1 MRARLDFRQEPMRPI
16 GDAAWPNDGS
26 LARSARMLHTVG
38 PGRSARSGSSDVSAV
53 RYAAHPVYGTTSSAS
68 AATCAELTE
77 RRRARD
83 KAAAEARAAFRAAA
97 ATRTA
102 HAAPKKHYSDSY
114 TAGWERRLS
123 AFDSELPSVRPTL
136 RAPAKKEF
144 PLALKGWR
152 QQEGLPV
159 SAIPFWNEP
168 GLGLKSPGPC
178 MQGGPDRPVDI
189 WKDVDV
195 AEVCWTELLD
205 EAEETEDTH

>member
-1 MRARLDFRQEPMRPI
+1 
-16 GDAAWPNDGS
+16 
-26 LARSARMLHTVG
+26 MLHTAG
-38 PGRSARSGSSDVSAV
+38 PGQSARSGSDVSAV
-53 RYAAHPVYGTTSSAS
+53 RYAAHPVFGTTSSAS
-68 AATCAELTE
+68 AATCAELAE

-97 ATRTA
+97 ASRTA
-102 HAAPKKHYSDSY
+102 HAAPKKHYSDCY

-159 SAIPFWNEP
+159 SAIPFWTEP
-168 GLGLKSPGPC
+168 GLGLKSPWPC

>member
-1 MRARLDFRQEPMRPI
+1 
-16 GDAAWPNDGS
+16 
-26 LARSARMLHTVG
+26 MLHTAG
-38 PGRSARSGSSDVSAV
+38 PVQSISEASAV

-68 AATCAELTE
+68 AAKCAELME

-83 KAAAEARAAFRAAA
+83 KAAAEARAAARAAA
-97 ATRTA
+97 ATETA
-102 HAAPKKHYSDSY
+102 HDAPKHYSDSY

-123 AFDSELPSVRPTL
+123 AFDSELPSVSPTSQS
-136 RAPAKKEF
+136 RKEF
-144 PLALKGWR
+144 PLALQGWR

-159 SAIPFWNEP
+159 SASPFGNEP
-168 GLGLKSPGPC
+168 GQVVKSPVPC
-178 MQGGPDRPVDI
+178 MGGGPDRPVDI